1 MIIPNTW
8 RNNKNVPVTTNQCS
22 KHPASI
28 PKFQPANI
36 QHLRHSF
43 WSITR
48 SPVSLNQGDTRQGAY
63 CERSGRP
70 LESNIL
76 DLGQNL
82 EIPWHQIWPRSIAV
96 CPMAFPKLTQH
107 WSRAWVKPKVNL
119 GTQPILIHFQETIS
133 AWHWEQHKSEGGLCL
148 RDVSISKIGISLKV
162 LLECGWHTEF
172 TREVPY
178 VYIYIYYIYIIMS
191 I

>member
-8 RNNKNVPVTTNQCS
+8 RNNKNVLVTTNQCS

-36 QHLRHSF
+36 QHLRHSL

-82 EIPWHQIWPRSIAV
+82 EIPWHPILTQVDSCVPWRFLNWPNIEVELGLNLRWTWGHSQHWYTFRRPSQPGIGSSTSLREASAWG
-96 CPMAFPKLTQH
+96 MSQYPKLGC
-107 WSRAWVKPKVNL
+107 P
-119 GTQPILIHFQETIS
+119 
-133 AWHWEQHKSEGGLCL
+133 
-148 RDVSISKIGISLKV
+148 
-162 LLECGWHTEF
+162 
-172 TREVPY
+172 
-178 VYIYIYYIYIIMS
+178 
-191 I
+191 